1 MSGKSEVRY
10 SRQFVTVKNTDGLAG
25 DNSQAQNFQVA
36 FSNSAF
42 TNQQSAHDQTKTY
55 FTPQFVSFDFFFDNV
70 SEQLKN
76 NRFQIKATNP
86 ANNAKI
92 LNGSPYTLI
101 IPTGTY
107 DGTTLASAIQSAL
120 NSAGSGFKWAS
131 GGAGGTLANWV
142 VTFSV
147 LTNRLTFSYTV
158 PEPTTAGGI
167 SLTMVFKYTDT
178 NQTPSV
184 IYNSIKLIGNIG
196 IEKVV
201 PDNGGVTMASIVDLA
216 PFQAVR
222 LHSNI
227 AKRTFAMSDRYLYQ
241 PPTLLNPN
249 PPPLFAGKQLSG
261 TDILVEIPTFN
272 QLAGT
277 TLTFL
282 PTTPDVYR
290 QEIVSNF
297 DNVTFQ
303 LRDINGNL
311 LPLFDGCEFNIT
323 FVVEREI
330 IQPNNEDRLGAV
342 SDFAEFS
349 TM

>member
-1 MSGKSEVRY
+1 MSSKSEVKY
-10 SRQFVTVKNTDGLAG
+10 SRQFVTVSNTDGLAG

-42 TNQQSAHDQTKTY
+42 TNQQSAHEQTKTY
-55 FTPQFVSFDFFFDNV
+55 FTPQFVSFDYFFDNV
-70 SEQLKN
+70 SEALRN
-76 NRFQIKATNP
+76 NRFQIRATNS
-86 ANNAKI
+86 ADNAKI
-92 LNGSPYTLI
+92 SGGSPYTVI

-107 DGTTLASAIQSAL
+107 DGATLAGAIQSAL
-120 NSAGSGFKWAS
+120 NNAGTGFKWTS
-131 GGAGGTLANWV
+131 GNTLANWT

-147 LTNRLTFSYTV
+147 LTNRLTFSYAV
-158 PEPTTAGGI
+158 AEPTTGM
-167 SLTMVFKYTDT
+167 SLTFVFKYTDT

-184 IYNSIKLIGNIG
+184 IYNSIKLLGNIG
-196 IEKVV
+196 IERAV
-201 PDNGGVTMASIVDLA
+201 PSGAGITMPSIVDLA
-216 PFQAVR
+216 PFQVVR

-227 AKRTFAMSDRYLYQ
+227 AKRTFSMTDRFLYQ

-249 PPPLFAGKQLSG
+249 PPPLFVGKQLSG
-261 TDILVEIPTFN
+261 TDILFEIPTFN
-272 QLAGT
+272 QLSGT

-303 LRDINGNL
+303 LRDIDGNII
-311 LPLFDGCEFNIT
+311 PLYEGSEFNIT
-323 FVVEREI
+323 FVIEREI

>member
-1 MSGKSEVRY
+1 MSSKSEVKY

-25 DNSQAQNFQVA
+25 DNSLAQNFQVA

-42 TNQQSAHDQTKTY
+42 TNQQSAHEQTKTY

-70 SEQLKN
+70 SEALRN
-76 NRFQIKATNP
+76 NRFQITATDP
-86 ANNAKI
+86 SNNAKI
-92 LNGSPYTLI
+92 LGGSPYTCI
-101 IPTGTY
+101 IPTSTY
-107 DGTTLASAIQSAL
+107 DGGTLATAIQTAL
-120 NSAGSGFKWAS
+120 NNATTGFKWAS
-131 GGAGGTLANWV
+131 GPTLANWT

-147 LTNRLTFSYTV
+147 LTNRLTFSYATA
-158 PEPTTAGGI
+158 EPTIPGM

-178 NQTPSV
+178 NQNPSV
-184 IYNSIKLIGNIG
+184 TYNSIKLIGNIG
-196 IEKVV
+196 ITAVV
-201 PDNGGVTMASIVDLA
+201 PSTSGIIMPSIVDLA

-227 AKRTFAMSDRYLYQ
+227 AKRTFAMTDRYITQ
-241 PPTLLNPN
+241 QPTLLNPN
-249 PPPLFAGKQLSG
+249 PPPLFAGKQLNG
-261 TDILVEIPTFN
+261 TDILFEIPTFN
-272 QLAGT
+272 QLAGSS
-277 TLTFL
+277 LTFL

-303 LRDINGNL
+303 LRDTFGNL
-311 LPLFDGCEFNIT
+311 LPLYAGCEFNIT
-323 FVVEREI
+323 FVIEREI

>member
-1 MSGKSEVRY
+1 MSSKSEVKY
-10 SRQFVTVKNTDGLAG
+10 SRQFVTVKNSDGLAG
-25 DNSQAQNFQVA
+25 DNSLAQNFQVA

-42 TNQQSAHDQTKTY
+42 TNQQSAHEQTKTY

-76 NRFQIKATNP
+76 NRFQIRATDP
-86 ANNAKI
+86 SNNSKI
-92 LNGSPYTLI
+92 LGGSPYTCI

-107 DGTTLASAIQSAL
+107 DGGTLATAIQSAL
-120 NSAGSGFKWAS
+120 NNATTGFKWTS
-131 GGAGGTLANWV
+131 GTTLANWT

-147 LTNRLTFSYTV
+147 LTNRLTFSYAV
-158 PEPTTAGGI
+158 AEPAGGM

-184 IYNSIKLIGNIG
+184 TYNSIKLLGNIG
-196 IEKVV
+196 ITREVANTAGIV
-201 PDNGGVTMASIVDLA
+201 MLSIVDLA

-227 AKRTFAMSDRYLYQ
+227 AKRTFAMTDRFLYQ

-249 PPPLFAGKQLSG
+249 PPPLFVGKQLNG
-261 TDILVEIPTFN
+261 TDILFEIPTFN
-272 QLAGT
+272 QLAGSS
-277 TLTFL
+277 LTFL

-297 DNVTFQ
+297 DNITFQ
-303 LRDINGNL
+303 LRDTFGNL
-311 LPLFDGCEFNIT
+311 LPLFEGCEFNIT
-323 FVVEREI
+323 FVIEREI

>member
-1 MSGKSEVRY
+1 MSSKSEVKY

-25 DNSQAQNFQVA
+25 DDSLAQNFQVA

-42 TNQQSAHDQTKTY
+42 TNQQSAHEQTKTY

-70 SEQLKN
+70 SEALKN
-76 NRFQIKATNP
+76 NRFQIKATNS
-86 ANNAKI
+86 ADNAKI
-92 LNGSPYTLI
+92 LGGSPYTCV
-101 IPTGTY
+101 IPTNTY
-107 DGTTLASAIQSAL
+107 DGTSLATAIQSAL
-120 NSAGSGFKWAS
+120 NNAGTGFKWAS
-131 GGAGGTLANWV
+131 GSTLANWT

-147 LTNRLTFSYTV
+147 LTNRLTFSYAV
-158 PEPTTAGGI
+158 AEPTTGM
-167 SLTMVFKYTDT
+167 SLTFVFKYTDT
-178 NQTPSV
+178 AQTPNV
-184 IYNSIKLIGNIG
+184 IYNTIKLIGNIG
-196 IEKVV
+196 TTAVV
-201 PDNGGVTMASIVDLA
+201 ASGAGITMLSIVDLA

-227 AKRTFAMSDRYLYQ
+227 AKRTFAMTDRYIAQ
-241 PPTLLNPN
+241 QSTLLNPN
-249 PPPLFAGKQLSG
+249 PPPLFAGKQLNG
-261 TDILVEIPTFN
+261 TDILIEIPTFN

-303 LRDINGNL
+303 LRDINGNI
-311 LPLFDGCEFNIT
+311 LPLFAGCEFNIT
-323 FVVEREI
+323 FVIEREI

>member
-1 MSGKSEVRY
+1 MSAKSEVRY

-36 FSNSAF
+36 FTNSAF

-70 SEQLKN
+70 SEQLRN
-76 NRFQIKATNP
+76 NRFQIRATNP

-92 LNGSPYTLI
+92 YGGSPYTLI
-101 IPTGTY
+101 IPTNTY
-107 DGTTLASAIQSAL
+107 DGSTLAGAIQSAL
-120 NSAGSGFKWAS
+120 NSAGSGFKWTS
-131 GGAGGTLANWV
+131 GTTLANWV

-147 LTNRLTFSYTV
+147 LTNRLSFSYTV
-158 PEPTTAGGI
+158 PEPTTVGSI

-178 NQTPSV
+178 TPTPNV
-184 IYNSIKLIGNIG
+184 VYNTIKLIGNIG
-196 IEKVV
+196 IEKEV
-201 PDNGGVTMASIVDLA
+201 PNSGGVTMASIVDLA

-227 AKRTFAMSDRYLYQ
+227 AKRTFSMTDRYLYQ
-241 PPTLLNPN
+241 TPTLLNPN
-249 PPPLFAGKQLSG
+249 PPPLFAGKALSG

-272 QLAGT
+272 QLSGT

-282 PTTPDVYR
+282 PTSPDVYR

-311 LPLFDGCEFNIT
+311 LPLFEGCEFNIT
-323 FVVEREI
+323 FVIEREI
-330 IQPNNEDRLGAV
+330 IQPNNEDRMGAV